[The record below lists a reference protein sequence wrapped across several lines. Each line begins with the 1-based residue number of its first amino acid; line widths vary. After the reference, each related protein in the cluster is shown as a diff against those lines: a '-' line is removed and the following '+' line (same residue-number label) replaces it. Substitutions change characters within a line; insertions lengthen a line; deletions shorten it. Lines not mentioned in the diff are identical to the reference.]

1 MKKKNKLYIA
11 GAVILTIFF
20 IYLMIYF
27 DLWLRAKEAYQEG
40 EKYWSWYEQPGL
52 KIKNLEENFA
62 KEKIKLDKQ
71 LEKRKIKPEEYEKK
85 LNILKYE
92 NEREK
97 EESAI
102 KYAYFWYQTAVELF
116 SPPESKWVKLSQV
129 KMQLAKEKWKEEL
142 RAKGI
147 KFEEYMLE

>member
-20 IYLMIYF
+20 VYLMIYF

-52 KIKNLEENFA
+52 KKKNLEEKLE

-85 LNILKYE
+85 MNILKYE

-116 SPPESKWVKLSQV
+116 SPPESKWVKLSRV

-142 RAKGI
+142 RQKGI